1 MKVVIAM
8 DSFKGSLSS
17 MAAGRAAREGVLRA
31 CPNAEVIVRPL
42 ADGGEGTVDALV
54 EGLNGQMVSV
64 QVTGPLGAPV
74 ESRYGILA
82 DGVAVMEMASA
93 CGLTLVPPERRD
105 PRLTTTYGLGEMIL
119 DALERGCRSFIIGIG
134 GSATNDGGIGM
145 LSALGVRFLTA
156 AGACAGMDGK
166 AAARVEKID
175 VSHAD
180 PRLAQCSFRI
190 ACDVENPLCGPS
202 GASHVYGMQKG
213 ATPEI
218 AAELD
223 AGLAHFAAVVRKT
236 LGKDM
241 ADQAGAGAAGGLGYG
256 FASFLPAELVPG
268 TALVLDAIHL
278 EEDFAGADFAITGE
292 GCLDFQT
299 AMGKAP
305 SGVARLARQ
314 CGVITLAFAGT
325 VGQGAAA
332 VHQSGVDAYFS
343 ILQAP
348 STRAEAM
355 EPKRAYQNLAASVE
369 QVFRLIAAE
378 RARQS
383 SGSRT
388 DRAGCLPNARP

>member
-93 CGLTLVPPERRD
+93 CGLTLVPLERRD

-175 VSHAD
+175 VSRAD

-202 GASHVYGMQKG
+202 GTSHVYGMQK
-213 ATPEI
+213 
-218 AAELD
+218 
-223 AGLAHFAAVVRKT
+223 
-236 LGKDM
+236 
-241 ADQAGAGAAGGLGYG
+241 
-256 FASFLPAELVPG
+256 
-268 TALVLDAIHL
+268 VLRQRLQRSWTRDWRILRRWCAKRL
-278 EEDFAGADFAITGE
+278 ERIW
-292 GCLDFQT
+292 
-299 AMGKAP
+299 
-305 SGVARLARQ
+305 R
-314 CGVITLAFAGT
+314 I
-325 VGQGAAA
+325 
-332 VHQSGVDAYFS
+332 
-343 ILQAP
+343 
-348 STRAEAM
+348 
-355 EPKRAYQNLAASVE
+355 KRALEQQAASATGS
-369 QVFRLIAAE
+369 QASCRQNSCQ
-378 RARQS
+378 ARRWCWMQS
-383 SGSRT
+383 TLKRT
-388 DRAGCLPNARP
+388 LPGRTLP

>member
-93 CGLTLVPPERRD
+93 CGLTLIPPERRD

-119 DALERGCRSFIIGIG
+119 DALERGCQSFIIGIG

-190 ACDVENPLCGPS
+190 ACDVESPLCGPS

-278 EEDFAGADFAITGE
+278 EEDFAGTDFAITGE

-355 EPKRAYQNLAASVE
+355 DTKCAYQNLAASVE

-388 DRAGCLPNARP
+388 DRSGCLPNARP

>member
-54 EGLNGQMVSV
+54 EGLNGQMASV

-119 DALERGCRSFIIGIG
+119 DALERGCRSFTIGIG

-190 ACDVENPLCGPS
+190 ACDVESPLCGPS

-278 EEDFAGADFAITGE
+278 EEDFAGTDFAITGE

-355 EPKRAYQNLAASVE
+355 DTKCAYQNLAASVE

-378 RARQS
+378 RAR
-383 SGSRT
+383 
-388 DRAGCLPNARP
+388 